1 MKPLQIMCL
10 PAIAGLLLTITG
22 CASPPLTIAAIPLVA
37 PDQIWLD
44 EHVGVLRAAAQEHV
58 RVYWNAPDREGDV
71 QRQISLV
78 QQVEKAHYGGLILAP
93 EQELALTLPVEQVL
107 AAGMPVV
114 IVHTP
119 LALPPGG
126 HLAYVVND
134 EEKTGELAA
143 QIIGRALHGK
153 GRLAITGVQ
162 PLHPSLMRRMRAFE
176 RALASD
182 YPAITIAARIPNTR
196 DDFASEENASALIQS
211 PKKVD
216 AIFAL
221 DVTAGIGAV
230 RAIQGIVAGKRPVLV
245 VCGQDPLLL
254 AGIRNGDIE
263 AVLAENSLTMG
274 YKAMREIMRMRRGL
288 PVPGMVMVEP
298 ILLTRTTLRNP
309 EVLDKVANLPD
320 EPL

>member
-221 DVTAGIGAV
+221 DVTAGSNPGDRRRQTARPGGV
-230 RAIQGIVAGKRPVLV
+230 RTGPTAARRYSQRRYRSCSGRKFPDDGIQGDARDHAHAARPSCAGD
-245 VCGQDPLLL
+245 GHGGTDP
-254 AGIRNGDIE
+254 AD
-263 AVLAENSLTMG
+263 ADNSSQS
-274 YKAMREIMRMRRGL
+274 RG
-288 PVPGMVMVEP
+288 PG
-298 ILLTRTTLRNP
+298 
-309 EVLDKVANLPD
+309 
-320 EPL
+320 